1 MLLGDRECKAPT
13 LFPWGTWTADMETA
27 DMESYITICKLDSME
42 IADSNLLPSGPS
54 RTPYCLGFPKLCV
67 PELTLKPIAP
77 AALTSGWRGSQDQL
91 LCESQGP
98 L

>member
-42 IADSNLLPSGPS
+42 IADSNLLPSGPTKPDS
-54 RTPYCLGFPKLCV
+54 LLLGIPQAVC
-67 PELTLKPIAP
+67 P
-77 AALTSGWRGSQDQL
+77 
-91 LCESQGP
+91 
-98 L
+98 